1 MSGVQFATVLMPLL
15 LALIMFSLGLGLV
28 PADFRRIAAQPR
40 AFLLGFACHF
50 VLLPLVCFALLSVFP
65 LPGAIA
71 VGFMLIAACPT
82 GTTSNLLTYIARG
95 DVALALSFTAAASLM
110 TIITLPL
117 IVTLAMGHFL
127 GAHQQIDFPVG
138 FMMIQVFAMLGLPV
152 ALGMLA
158 RRAWPR
164 AAQRFEP
171 LATRLSTLAFAIIVV
186 GALVKNWSLFEQNFS
201 AVAPLALAL
210 NVLMLILGFAVAK
223 LGRLQRRQAITIATE
238 TAMQNATLAI
248 VIGST
253 VLQDD
258 ALVVPAA
265 IYGVLMYVGG
275 LVFAFT
281 VRRSHAPVAPEKADG
296 SMAPR

>member
-1 MSGVQFATVLMPLL
+1 M
-15 LALIMFSLGLGLV
+15 
-28 PADFRRIAAQPR
+28 R
-40 AFLLGFACHF
+40 
-50 VLLPLVCFALLSVFP
+50 
-65 LPGAIA
+65 
-71 VGFMLIAACPT
+71 ACPT

-152 ALGMLA
+152 ALGMLT
-158 RRAWPR
+158 RRVWPS

-201 AVAPLALAL
+201 VVAPLALAL
-210 NVLMLILGFAVAK
+210 NALMLILGFLVAK
-223 LGRLQRRQAITIATE
+223 LGHLERRQAVTIAIE

-253 VLQDD
+253 VLRDD

-281 VRRSHAPVAPEKADG
+281 VRRSYAPVSAEKADG
-296 SMAPR
+296 SIAPR

>member
-1 MSGVQFATVLMPLL
+1 MSEDQIATVLMPLL

-40 AFLLGFACHF
+40 AFLIGFACHF

-65 LPGAIA
+65 LPGVIA

-152 ALGMLA
+152 ALGMLT
-158 RRAWPR
+158 RRVWPS

-201 AVAPLALAL
+201 VVAPLALAL
-210 NVLMLILGFAVAK
+210 NALMLILGFVVAK
-223 LGRLQRRQAITIATE
+223 LGHLERRQAVTIAIE

-253 VLQDD
+253 VLRDD

-281 VRRSHAPVAPEKADG
+281 VRRSYAPVSAEKADG
-296 SMAPR
+296 SIAPR

>member
-1 MSGVQFATVLMPLL
+1 MSEDQIATVLMPLL

-40 AFLLGFACHF
+40 AFLIGFACHF

-65 LPGAIA
+65 LPGVIA

-152 ALGMLA
+152 ALGMLT
-158 RRAWPR
+158 RRVWPS

-201 AVAPLALAL
+201 VVAPLALAL
-210 NVLMLILGFAVAK
+210 NALMLILGFVVAK
-223 LGRLQRRQAITIATE
+223 LGHLERRQAVTIAIE

-248 VIGST
+248 VIAST
-253 VLQDD
+253 VLRDD

-281 VRRSHAPVAPEKADG
+281 VRRSYAPVSAEKADG
-296 SMAPR
+296 SIAPR